1 MAASARLM
9 ILMSPEERAALDA
22 KARALGV
29 SAGEVVRRA
38 VEAFELGTQEEA
50 AELRALVDAFNELHP
65 ETLRIA
71 DECHRQ
77 SSRELSLAVETQSG
91 NPPWEGDRGG
101 VSLYGD
107 AIRALRQV
115 ILLDERVRISS
126 ADLARMAQEI
136 ADLRDRVSRLE
147 GMLAASMAG
156 ARQAAPARDRRR
168 LPAPPDQG

>member
-1 MAASARLM
+1 M

-71 DECHRQ
+71 DKCHRKVA
-77 SSRELSLAVETQSG
+77 ESLA
-91 NPPWEGDRGG
+91 W
-101 VSLYGD
+101 
-107 AIRALRQV
+107 
-115 ILLDERVRISS
+115 
-126 ADLARMAQEI
+126 
-136 ADLRDRVSRLE
+136 
-147 GMLAASMAG
+147 AS
-156 ARQAAPARDRRR
+156 RRR
-168 LPAPPDQG
+168 PATRRGKETAAA